1 MAVNDNDRN
10 DQTLQVTH
18 LEKKNVESIVSSIG
32 IILKMF
38 DLVSILEMSLH
49 LNSQIQSM
57 SQTFNFI
64 VKEMCNLRRVEYILL
79 SGKLIKLLHTQVSV

>member
-1 MAVNDNDRN
+1 MVVNDNDRN

-32 IILKMF
+32 MILKMF

-49 LNSQIQSM
+49 LSSQIQSM
-57 SQTFNFI
+57 SQTLI

-79 SGKLIKLLHTQVSV
+79 SGKLLKLLHAQVSV